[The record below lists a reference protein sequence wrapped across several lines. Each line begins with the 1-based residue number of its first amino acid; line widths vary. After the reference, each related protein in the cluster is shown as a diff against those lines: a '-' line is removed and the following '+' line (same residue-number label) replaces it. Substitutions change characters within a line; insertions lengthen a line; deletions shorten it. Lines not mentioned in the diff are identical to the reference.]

1 MRTRTTIRRSAGDKV
16 LTAVCY
22 VIAIAFALCCLI
34 PFIMALSASFTNETA
49 LARDGFS
56 LFPTEFSLDAYQMV
70 FKSSQIFQSYG
81 VSLFVTLAGTGLS
94 LLATILLAYPLAI
107 GRLKYGG
114 KINFFV
120 YFTMLF
126 SGGLVP
132 SYMLISRYLHMKDSI
147 WVLIIPILIN
157 PWNMFLLRNFFSSI
171 PRELVESG
179 HIDGANDFTI
189 MWRIVLPC
197 ATPALATIGLFYYRK
212 DLADKYNITIDS
224 DEKLEEYFKAVKADI
239 DAGTLQMTAP
249 FGVGGTRAFY
259 WLDHDLYEKRA
270 SNVFSI
276 DSSAF
281 GIGMDME
288 AAVSSDGKTVLGVAT
303 MGDPD
308 EAYAAFPAPYNKNT
322 RTDRAVNRLTKW
334 AAYTQPDSQTEND
347 AKTNLFFPC
356 KVAATESNI
365 GNYTEYDNAVKALGG
380 ELGVY
385 VYNPL
390 MREGKPFV
398 SAPLTAWNFLCVPQ
412 QSTKKDQAMKFL
424 DWLFT
429 NSANHDLFELGI
441 EGEDWEAVGED
452 EYRKLD
458 GSTYSF
464 PGFEMTWNPNFIR
477 TNSDLPDDAKAIVK
491 YGNDPDTYIAS
502 PIAGFTFDNTATP
515 ELQTAFAAVSVIQ
528 TEYQPQIMLGL
539 TKDPA
544 AAQAL
549 VDEYYQK
556 AEAAGLETIRQ
567 AVQDQLQA
575 FLDAKNS

>member
-1 MRTRTTIRRSAGDKV
+1 MKKTITRILAMLLAAMMVVSLVGCNGSDTTQSGDPGSPSNSGSGGGKAPNATT
-16 LTAVCY
+16 LKIYLFNQAEGFDR
-22 VIAIAFALCCLI
+22 IAKKFEEETKDTLNIKLDIIWSDSQTHREKIPLMMGNQEEADLVFDAYWMNLSTMHNQGAYATLNEYFNNPEYPGLQAAFSEGFLAQVTDADGNIFAI
-34 PFIMALSASFTNETA
+34 PFTQAAE
-49 LARDGFS
+49 D
-56 LFPTEFSLDAYQMV
+56 
-70 FKSSQIFQSYG
+70 
-81 VSLFVTLAGTGLS
+81 
-94 LLATILLAYPLAI
+94 
-107 GRLKYGG
+107 
-114 KINFFV
+114 
-120 YFTMLF
+120 
-126 SGGLVP
+126 
-132 SYMLISRYLHMKDSI
+132 
-147 WVLIIPILIN
+147 IPVI
-157 PWNMFLLRNFFSSI
+157 
-171 PRELVESG
+171 
-179 HIDGANDFTI
+179 
-189 MWRIVLPC
+189 
-197 ATPALATIGLFYYRK
+197 YYRK

-224 DEKLEEYFKAVKADI
+224 DEKLEEYFKAVQADI
-239 DAGTLQMTAP
+239 EAGTLQMTAP

-276 DSSAF
+276 DSSAY

-288 AAVSSDGKTVLGVAT
+288 AAVSEDGRTVLGVAT

-322 RTDRAVNRLTKW
+322 RTDRAVNKLTKW
-334 AAYTQPDSQTEND
+334 ASYTQPDSQTEND
-347 AKTNLFFPC
+347 AKTNLFFPG

-365 GNYTEYDNAVKALGG
+365 GNYTEFNDAVIALGG
-380 ELGVY
+380 ELGTY

-390 MREGKPFV
+390 MRSEKPFV

-412 QSTKKDQAMKFL
+412 QSTKKDQTMKFL

-441 EGEDWEAVGED
+441 EGEDWEAVGND

-458 GSTYSF
+458 GSTYNF

-477 TNSDLPDDAKAIVK
+477 TNADLPDAAKSIVK
-491 YGNDPDTYIAS
+491 YGNNPDTYITS

-539 TKDPA
+539 TRDPA

-549 VDEYYQK
+549 IDEYYQK
-556 AEAAGLETIRQ
+556 VQAAGLETIRQ
-567 AVQDQLQA
+567 AVQDQLQS
-575 FLDAKNS
+575 FLDTKNS

>member
-1 MRTRTTIRRSAGDKV
+1 MKKLTTRIMFALLAAVMVFCLAGCGGTGNPGNSDAGAGASAGGNGGGSAPEATTLKIYLFSQAEGFDRVAAKFEEETKDTLNIKLDFVWSDAQTHREKV
-16 LTAVCY
+16 PLMMGNQEEADLVFDAYWMNLSTMHNQGAY
-22 VIAIAFALCCLI
+22 ATLNEYFNNPEYPGLQAAFGNGFLDQVTDTDGNIFAI
-34 PFIMALSASFTNETA
+34 PFTQAAE
-49 LARDGFS
+49 D
-56 LFPTEFSLDAYQMV
+56 
-70 FKSSQIFQSYG
+70 
-81 VSLFVTLAGTGLS
+81 
-94 LLATILLAYPLAI
+94 
-107 GRLKYGG
+107 
-114 KINFFV
+114 
-120 YFTMLF
+120 
-126 SGGLVP
+126 
-132 SYMLISRYLHMKDSI
+132 
-147 WVLIIPILIN
+147 IPVI
-157 PWNMFLLRNFFSSI
+157 
-171 PRELVESG
+171 
-179 HIDGANDFTI
+179 
-189 MWRIVLPC
+189 
-197 ATPALATIGLFYYRK
+197 YYRK

-270 SNVFSI
+270 SNIFSI
-276 DSSAF
+276 DSSNF
-281 GIGMDME
+281 GIGMEVE

-303 MGDPD
+303 LGDPD
-308 EAYAAFPAPYNKNT
+308 EAYASFPAPYNKNT
-322 RTDRAVNRLTKW
+322 RTDRAVNKLTKW

-347 AKTNLFFPC
+347 AKTNLFFPG

-477 TNSDLPDDAKAIVK
+477 TNSGLPDDAKAIVK

>member
-1 MRTRTTIRRSAGDKV
+1 MKKLATRIMSALLAAVMVFCLASCGGTDNPGNSDAGAGASAGGNGGGSAPEATTLKIYLFSQAEGFDRIAAKFEEETKDTLNIKLDIVWSDAQTHREKV
-16 LTAVCY
+16 PLMMGNQEEADLVFDAYWMNLSTMHNQGAY
-22 VIAIAFALCCLI
+22 ATLNEYFNNPEYPGLQAAFGNGFLDQVTDTDGNIFAI
-34 PFIMALSASFTNETA
+34 PFTQAAE
-49 LARDGFS
+49 D
-56 LFPTEFSLDAYQMV
+56 
-70 FKSSQIFQSYG
+70 
-81 VSLFVTLAGTGLS
+81 
-94 LLATILLAYPLAI
+94 
-107 GRLKYGG
+107 
-114 KINFFV
+114 
-120 YFTMLF
+120 
-126 SGGLVP
+126 
-132 SYMLISRYLHMKDSI
+132 
-147 WVLIIPILIN
+147 IPVI
-157 PWNMFLLRNFFSSI
+157 
-171 PRELVESG
+171 
-179 HIDGANDFTI
+179 
-189 MWRIVLPC
+189 
-197 ATPALATIGLFYYRK
+197 YYRK

-270 SNVFSI
+270 ANVFSI

-347 AKTNLFFPC
+347 AKTNLFFPG

-458 GSTYSF
+458 GSTYNF

-477 TNSDLPDDAKAIVK
+477 TNSGLPDDAKAIVK